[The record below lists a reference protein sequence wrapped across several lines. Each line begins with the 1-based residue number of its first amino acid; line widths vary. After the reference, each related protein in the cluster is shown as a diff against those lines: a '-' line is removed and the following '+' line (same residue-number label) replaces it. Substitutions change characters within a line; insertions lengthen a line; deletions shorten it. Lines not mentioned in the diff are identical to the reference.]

1 MNQLPKKNSPIAKQQ
16 GFTLI
21 ELMIALV
28 LGLLISAAAL
38 QLFTGSILS
47 SRMQQANDELQNS
60 GIFGLDYIVR
70 DIRLANYDNVN
81 NPELNEQTSWGGIV
95 LTANTGVATNTNLPI
110 PAAAPF
116 IAQGL
121 LTHSVG
127 TGEAVS
133 AVQNQ
138 WQGLSNVDLQSDQL
152 TIQFIA
158 PNDMM
163 NCEGANVQ
171 ADDYVIQRYF
181 LRRDPATATS
191 GTDYGLACDANTPT
205 PAGTAAVSR
214 PTILT
219 GFGDAG
225 EMIIPRVDH
234 FTLQLGAR
242 TSTGNLAYY
251 TVNQYRQLAT
261 TARAATPTT
270 APPRIVSVKFAVL
283 IRSLDDT
290 KNSSID
296 LTKRIDML
304 NQSVQLVNRDT
315 KYARRVY
322 TTTVTLRNGLGEK
335 I

>member
-38 QLFTGSILS
+38 QLFTGSVLS

-81 NPELNEQTSWGGIV
+81 NPELNEQTPWGGIV
-95 LTANTGVATNTNLPI
+95 LTANTGVVSNTNLPI

-133 AVQNQ
+133 SIQNQ

-152 TIQFIA
+152 TIQFVA

-191 GTDYGLACDANTPT
+191 GADYGLACDANTPT

-214 PTILT
+214 PTTLT

-261 TARAATPTT
+261 TARAATPAT

-283 IRSLDDT
+283 VRSLDDT

-322 TTTVTLRNGLGEK
+322 TTTVALRNGLGEK

>member
-1 MNQLPKKNSPIAKQQ
+1 MNKLPKKNSSISKQQ

-28 LGLLISAAAL
+28 LGLLISAAAM

-70 DIRLANYDNVN
+70 DIRLANYANIT
-81 NPELNEQTSWGGIV
+81 NPELNEQTPWGGIV
-95 LTANTGVATNTNLPI
+95 LTANTGVGTNTNLPI
-110 PAAAPF
+110 PAATPF

-133 AVQNQ
+133 TVQNQ
-138 WQGLSNVDLQSDQL
+138 WQGLSNVNLQSDQL
-152 TIQFIA
+152 TIQFVA
-158 PNDMM
+158 PNDMV

-171 ADDYVIQRYF
+171 AGDYVIQRYF
-181 LRRDPATATS
+181 LRRDPATDTS

-205 PAGTAAVSR
+205 PAGTAAVAT
-214 PTILT
+214 PTTLT

-242 TSTGNLAYY
+242 SSTGNLAYY

-261 TARAATPTT
+261 TARAATPTA

-283 IRSLDDT
+283 VRSLDDT
-290 KNSSID
+290 KNPSID
-296 LTKRIDML
+296 LTKSIDML

>member
-1 MNQLPKKNSPIAKQQ
+1 MSNQK

-28 LGLLISAAAL
+28 LGLLISAAAIE
-38 QLFTGSILS
+38 LFTGSLLS
-47 SRMQQANDELQNS
+47 SRMQQANDELQSS

-70 DIRLANYDNVN
+70 DIRLANYANIN
-81 NPELNEQTSWGGIV
+81 NPELNEQTPWGGIV
-95 LTANTGVATNTNLPI
+95 LSANNGVLTNTNLPI
-110 PAAAPF
+110 PATAPF

-133 AVQNQ
+133 PIQNQ
-138 WQGLSNVDLQSDQL
+138 WQGLSNVDISSDQL
-152 TIQFIA
+152 TIQFVT

-163 NCEGANVQ
+163 NCEGVNVQ
-171 ADDYVIQRYF
+171 AGDYIIQRYF
-181 LRRDPATATS
+181 IRRDPATATS

-234 FTLQLGAR
+234 FTIQLGAR

-261 TARAATPTT
+261 TARAATPAT

-283 IRSLDDT
+283 VRSLDDT

-296 LTKRIDML
+296 LTKKISVL
-304 NQSVQLVNRDT
+304 NQNVELVDKT
-315 KYARRVY
+315 KKYARRMY
-322 TTTVTLRNGLGEK
+322 TTTVALRNGLGEK